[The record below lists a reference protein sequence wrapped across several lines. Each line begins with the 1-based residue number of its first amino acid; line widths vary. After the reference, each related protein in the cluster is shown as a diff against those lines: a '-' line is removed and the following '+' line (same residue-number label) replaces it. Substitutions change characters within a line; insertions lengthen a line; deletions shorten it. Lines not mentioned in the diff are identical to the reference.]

1 MAVNSL
7 MVLLSIKLYEFFVAL
22 VLATLCYADARSCTT
37 TRDCSA
43 VNGEQCCRGVC
54 NQTVTCLG
62 NECRLN
68 DECST
73 SQVCCNRKCVS
84 NWNCL
89 GETCSSNAH
98 CQRGE
103 TCCYGSCRE
112 EMHCVEV
119 TGAIIVYSTA
129 VILFVLICS
138 CVCRDPISRNP
149 LRQQIPGSST
159 TVIIPAGI
167 KNELPSSGDWS
178 NYPQKIKCY
187 STLQISFE
195 PGNEGPLPLK
205 SENVKGIDGVKRPTL
220 TLYGSTCE
228 AIEPLVGT
236 SGTSNI
242 VELMPS

>member
-1 MAVNSL
+1 M
-7 MVLLSIKLYEFFVAL
+7 
-22 VLATLCYADARSCTT
+22 
-37 TRDCSA
+37 
-43 VNGEQCCRGVC
+43 
-54 NQTVTCLG
+54 
-62 NECRLN
+62 
-68 DECST
+68 
-73 SQVCCNRKCVS
+73 
-84 NWNCL
+84 
-89 GETCSSNAH
+89 
-98 CQRGE
+98 
-103 TCCYGSCRE
+103 
-112 EMHCVEV
+112 EV